1 MVVRTQSN
9 GRDNFGLRV
18 GAANA
23 RRYFPRSMDAVEL
36 RLDDLQIQ
44 CRLPASF
51 WNGQPEI
58 FDPRLCEWLKFKVLR
73 ERRNNDPILL
83 QMVQSGANSFT
94 VNSKSRPPH
103 RQPHRVIPV
112 A

>member
-18 GAANA
+18 GSSNA
-23 RRYFPRSMDAVEL
+23 RRYFPRTMSAVEL

-73 ERRNNDPILL
+73 ERRDSNPIALH
-83 QMVQSGANSFT
+83 MVQSGTDSFT
-94 VNSKSRPPH
+94 LQSISASPRRPD
-103 RQPHRVIPV
+103 RLISV

>member
-18 GAANA
+18 GSSNA
-23 RRYFPRSMDAVEL
+23 RRYFPRTMSAVEL

-73 ERRNNDPILL
+73 ERRDSHPIALH
-83 QMVQSGANSFT
+83 MVQSGTDSFT
-94 VNSKSRPPH
+94 LQSISASPRRPD
-103 RQPHRVIPV
+103 RLISV

>member
-9 GRDNFGLRV
+9 GRDSFGLRV

-23 RRYFPRSMDAVEL
+23 KRYFPRTMSAVEL
-36 RLDDLQIQ
+36 RLGDLQIQ
-44 CRLPASF
+44 CPLPASF
-51 WNGQPEI
+51 WNGNPEI

-73 ERRNNDPILL
+73 ERRDGNPIAL

-94 VNSKSRPPH
+94 VQSVSASRRPD
-103 RQPHRVIPV
+103 RMISV

>member
-23 RRYFPRSMDAVEL
+23 RRYFPRTMSAVEL
-36 RLDDLQIQ
+36 RLDDLHIQ
-44 CRLPASF
+44 CQLPASF
-51 WNGQPEI
+51 WNGHPEI

-73 ERRNNDPILL
+73 ERRSNSPILL
-83 QMVQSGANSFT
+83 QMIQSGTNSFT
-94 VNSKSRPPH
+94 VRSNSTPH
-103 RQPHRVIPV
+103 RTIP
-112 A
+112 AA